1 MWQANSEM
9 KFVKQL
15 LHYAFWVNYIS
26 LIPISNMQIFH
37 QKHFHFMLCFFVNN
51 QNSLK
56 PYFDNMLEGF
66 EGDGYGGR
74 VTLI

>member
-1 MWQANSEM
+1 M
-9 KFVKQL
+9 
-15 LHYAFWVNYIS
+15 S

-37 QKHFHFMLCFFVNN
+37 QKHFHFMLCFFVND

-66 EGDGYGGR
+66 EGDGYGGLLG
-74 VTLI
+74 TKT